1 MNKQIEKAQRRIAR
15 IKKELSAI
23 GSMRPG
29 GLTQQKRKDRNGK
42 LYGNYWQ
49 LGYTHKMKR
58 HSHYVPD
65 NLIKIVREQTDAYR
79 RFRAL
84 TEEWVELAL
93 MIAQKEFEWTKE
105 DITKD
110 G

>member
-1 MNKQIEKAQRRIAR
+1 MSKQIEKAQQRIAR
-15 IKKELSAI
+15 IKKELVGI

-42 LYGNYWQ
+42 LYGSYWQ
-49 LGYTHKMKR
+49 LGFTHKMKR
-58 HSHYVPD
+58 HSRYVPD
-65 NLIKIVREQTDAYR
+65 NLLGIVREQTEAYR
-79 RFRAL
+79 RFKAL

-93 MIAQKEFEWTKE
+93 MIAQNDFERIK
-105 DITKD
+105 KD